1 MPYLAESKVQLSPP
15 EESEGIMSVQ
25 KTLSIGQRIRFLRG
39 ERGMS
44 QAELARLIGIT
55 PQSLGGI
62 ELGKSKSPSA
72 VTLLRLAAALDA
84 NPEWII
90 HGRGKC
96 NLSDAPGATTE
107 EFIRVFEALSPEHQA
122 ALLAAAKSLR

>member
-1 MPYLAESKVQLSPP
+1 MTTARK
-15 EESEGIMSVQ
+15 M
-25 KTLSIGQRIRFLRG
+25 TIGERIKWLRG

-44 QAELARLIGIT
+44 QAELARLIGIK

-72 VTLLRLAAALDA
+72 QTLLRLAAALDA

-90 HGRGKC
+90 HGRGTHDMA
-96 NLSDAPGATTE
+96 SIPAATE
-107 EFIRVFEALSPEHQA
+107 AEFVKAYRALSPEHQA
-122 ALLAAAKSLR
+122 AILAAAKSLK